1 MGRSESYTSPAKRT
15 RNMSRMIH
23 FLKHKL
29 QQASPKIPNLSI
41 YNLSPISIQPKPK
54 QMKFSVTSIQ
64 TTSILPQ
71 PKQMK
76 LSVMSVQS
84 TSIPPKPVYH
94 PAIIRACL
102 SMFDKK
108 PDSLNTEE
116 TEKFSWYRNWKSQ
129 KGEPIEQEILYNPA
143 GGNKNCLHCEL
154 PT

>member
-15 RNMSRMIH
+15 RNISRMMQ

-41 YNLSPISIQPKPK
+41 YNL
-54 QMKFSVTSIQ
+54 
-64 TTSILPQ
+64 L

-76 LSVMSVQS
+76 LSVMSIQS

-116 TEKFSWYRNWKSQ
+116 TEKFLLYRNWKSQ
-129 KGEPIEQEILYNPA
+129 MGEPIEQEILYNPA